1 MAEPTK
7 DGYFPLALRGT
18 ELVPHSQLQIHCDS
32 QAMRYAL
39 SVFEGV
45 RGYRSSKDAAV
56 NLFALDEHLLRLQA
70 SLALVRLPDTVA
82 PGFAEALPKLLTA
95 NSVSE
100 DCYLR
105 VAVSAAGLGDLQREV
120 NLAWSASLCPMGR
133 KPWLANRQT
142 MAVSISRWRKP
153 SDDMFPQTAKNISNY
168 SGPRIA
174 LIEAKAA
181 GFDTTV
187 LRSAE
192 GHLAEAPTANL
203 FLVKDGLLLTPALTD
218 GVLAGITRRWV
229 LRIAAELDIPAQERS
244 LSAEDAYG
252 ADEAFLCGTG
262 LEFAAIGSFD
272 RRPLLGPAMVLPRIV
287 ERYFEIVRAP
297 VRTAPAPRERG
308 LQPPAIIGGVE
319 R

>member
-1 MAEPTK
+1 MAEPT
-7 DGYFPLALRGT
+7 DGGYFPLAIRGT

-39 SVFEGV
+39 SVFEGI
-45 RGYRSSKDAAV
+45 RGYRSSKDGTVNFFAV
-56 NLFALDEHLLRLQA
+56 DEHLSRLQS
-70 SLALVRLPDTVA
+70 SLALVRLPAALT
-82 PGFAEALPKLLTA
+82 PGFAEALPSLLTA
-95 NSVSE
+95 NSVSD

-120 NLAWSASLCPMGR
+120 SLVWSASLCAMGR
-133 KPWLANRQT
+133 KPWLANGRT
-142 MAVSISRWRKP
+142 MAVSISPWRKP

-181 GFDTTV
+181 GFDMTI
-187 LRSAE
+187 LLSAG

-203 FLVKDGLLLTPALTD
+203 FLVKDGVLLTPALTD
-218 GVLAGITRRWV
+218 GVLSGITRRWV
-229 LRIAAELDIPAQERS
+229 LRIAAELGIQAEERS
-244 LSAEDAYG
+244 LSAEDAYS

-272 RRPLLGPAMVLPRIV
+272 RRPLVGAASVLPRIV
-287 ERYFEIVRAP
+287 ERYFEIVRASASF
-297 VRTAPAPRERG
+297 APSPRERK
-308 LQPPAIIGGVE
+308 LQPTIGGVE